1 LNAETRFGAR
11 LASQAGVTLAEL
23 LVVLAIIAVVAGMS
37 IPSLSRT
44 IENAQLKGA
53 TQSLATVYQQ
63 ARILATKDNTSY
75 EVLIAPAGPSAAQAY
90 IDLDGDGICDA
101 GDPVTVFSQKVIVSN
116 LGVPLKI
123 DTATLG
129 FLPQDTEHSQ
139 MFDQQNQLAP
149 GLAWNGRGIPCERTL
164 SSTAPC
170 LAIGWVQYLQ
180 FQRDS
185 GEILYS
191 AVTVSPTGRVKTW
204 VFNNAQ
210 GNGNGNWL

>member
-1 LNAETRFGAR
+1 LKAETRSGAN
-11 LASQAGVTLAEL
+11 LASQAGVTLPEL
-23 LVVLAIIAVVAGMS
+23 LIVLAIVAVVAGMS

-53 TQSLATVYQQ
+53 AQSLATVYQQ
-63 ARILATKDNTSY
+63 ARILATQDNTSY
-75 EVLIAPAGPSAAQAY
+75 EILITPAGSSSSQAC
-90 IDLDGDGICDA
+90 IDLDGDGICGA

-180 FQRDS
+180 FPRS
-185 GEILYS
+185 GGDVAYA
-191 AVTVSPTGRVKTW
+191 AVSVSPTGRVRTW
-204 VFNNAQ
+204 TFIPS
-210 GNGNGNWL
+210 GNGNGKWL

>member
-1 LNAETRFGAR
+1 MKAETRFGAR

-63 ARILATKDNTSY
+63 ARILATQDNTSY
-75 EVLIAPAGPSAAQAY
+75 EVLIAPAGPSAAQAC

-116 LGVPLKI
+116 LGVPLKMGSS
-123 DTATLG
+123 TLG
-129 FLPQDTEHSQ
+129 FQPQDTEHSQ

-180 FQRDS
+180 FQRS
-185 GEILYS
+185 GGDMAYA
-191 AVTVSPTGRVKTW
+191 AVSVSPTGRVRTW
-204 VFNNAQ
+204 TFIPS
-210 GNGNGNWL
+210 GNGNGKWL